1 MENKTIIIKP
11 VNRVKFAG
19 QSSYS
24 GTHTSFEGA
33 QIGHSGYKTGLTVKE
48 EKEFEERLGLKPGTL
63 ASDNKKFWGSVLNLS
78 LPNDKA
84 YYMTVRSAMD
94 ELKLKVIKEH
104 SLIANNELELAKNP
118 RAGFYIE
125 DLESKAEIEELVM
138 DSKLAAHELFME
150 LSGTDKKSYLKLF
163 GKKGVN
169 EMSDKV
175 VKTTLFKE
183 IEANP
188 EKFIAL
194 VSNPDIKVR
203 IEIEEMLETGI
214 ISKRGQYYNFENEVI
229 GNSVDAVVDFFKDYK
244 NQSLKMAAKAATKD
258 KVKKNKEEDN
268 NKED

>member
-24 GTHTSFEGA
+24 GTHTSIEGA
-33 QIGHSGYKTGLTVKE
+33 QVGHSGYKTGLTVKE
-48 EKEFEERLGLKPGTL
+48 EKEFEEKLGLKAGTL
-63 ASDNKKFWGSVLNLS
+63 SSDNKTFWGNLLNLS

-84 YYMTVRSAMD
+84 YIMTIRSTMD
-94 ELKLKVIKEH
+94 ELKYRVIREH
-104 SLIANNELELAKNP
+104 TRIANNELELAKYP
-118 RAGFYIE
+118 RAEFYIE

-138 DSKLAAHELFME
+138 DSKLAAHELFAE
-150 LSGTDKKSYLKLF
+150 LSGSDKRSYLKLF

-169 EMSDKV
+169 EMSDKI

-183 IEANP
+183 IESNP
-188 EKFIAL
+188 EKFITL
-194 VSNPDIKVR
+194 VQNPDIKVR
-203 IEIEEMLETGI
+203 IEIEEMLETGVLV
-214 ISKRGQYYNFENEVI
+214 KRGQYYNFENEII

-244 NQSLKMAAKAATKD
+244 NQSLKMAAKAASKD
-258 KVKKNKEEDN
+258 KANKDKKEDN